1 MWLSLFS
8 IAVMAAIGLGVAAVV
23 IQMSTPGETLGR

>member
-8 IAVMAAIGLGVAAVV
+8 IAVLAAIGLGVAAVV
-23 IQMSTPGETLGR
+23 MQTSSPGETLGG

>member
-8 IAVMAAIGLGVAAVV
+8 IAVMAAVGLGVAAVV
-23 IQMSTPGETLGR
+23 IQASTLGETLGR